1 MIASWDLE
9 KKSVYKLCFRDF
21 FMGYWPVVKK
31 VVKDSDILLLVAD
44 ARLPEISVNKELKE
58 MVFKYGKRMVLVF
71 TKRDLVSEKYLNFV
85 MEKYK
90 DSLFVSGTQN
100 IGVAKLKEHLM
111 IMAKRIGIKEPKIGI
126 VGYPNVG
133 KSAIINALAKRAS
146 AKVTAKAGTTKG
158 IQWIRAG
165 GLMILDSPGVVPF
178 EDDEAIL
185 GVLGAKN
192 PEKLRNPEKVG
203 LEIIKMFLDYDKK
216 VLEDLY
222 GIEIIDPDTA
232 LEEIGKKK
240 GLLLKG
246 GVVDIQRAAMQVLR
260 DWQKGRLKF

>member
-1 MIASWDLE
+1 
-9 KKSVYKLCFRDF
+9 
-21 FMGYWPVVKK
+21 MGYWPVVKR
-31 VVKDSDILLLVAD
+31 VVKDSDILLLIAD
-44 ARLPEISVNKELKE
+44 ARLPELSVNKELEEMISKYRKKE
-58 MVFKYGKRMVLVF
+58 VLVF
-71 TKRDLVSEKYLNFV
+71 TKRDLVSEKYLNFA

-90 DSLFVSGTQN
+90 GALFVSGTQN
-100 IGVAKLKEHLM
+100 IGIAKLKEHLM
-111 IMAKRIGIKEPKIGI
+111 IMAKRMGIKEPKIGI

-178 EDDEAIL
+178 DDKEAVL

-192 PEKLRNPEKVG
+192 PEKLRNAERVG
-203 LEIIKMFLDYDKK
+203 LEIIKMFFNYDKK

-222 GIEIIDPDTA
+222 GIEIMDSDNA

-246 GVVDIQRAAMQVLR
+246 GVVDVQRAAMQVLR